1 LPKYRC
7 VAIDKAGKRHGRI
20 PVEAPSRDAA
30 AELLKRKDYYIVS
43 IREETIFDKEIE
55 FGGNGSLPS
64 KQVALFAKQFAM
76 LLKAG
81 ISVSASLDILK
92 DQLEDKRAQKAIGAA
107 YEEVLKGFNLS
118 QAIASTK
125 RFPDLFVNMVEA
137 GEAGGFL
144 DEVMERMAA
153 YYEKD
158 NKLVEQVRNSLIYPI
173 VVIVVTI
180 VVVYILVTMVVP
192 QFASMFSTM
201 TVDGKP
207 LPLPWSTQFLM
218 DLSEFLTQWW
228 WAVFAGMGLAIFA
241 LVKYIGTPKGK
252 YNKDNFLLH
261 LPIFKSLVLKS
272 IVARFTRTLSIMLK
286 SGVPMI
292 KSLELSTKI
301 VNNKV
306 IERDLMKVSD
316 EVTAGKS
323 LSGPMASIKRF
334 PKMVISLMRTG
345 EETGALDEMMEKCA
359 EFYDMEVE
367 NLSARLTT
375 LLEPLIILIL
385 AGVVGFIVMSVLEP
399 MFTMYNSLG

>member
-1 LPKYRC
+1 MPKYRC
-7 VAIDKAGKRHGRI
+7 VAIDKSGKRHGRI
-20 PVEAPSRDAA
+20 PVEAPNREAA

-55 FGGNGSLPS
+55 IGGNGSLPS

-92 DQLEDKRAQKAIGAA
+92 DQLEDKRAQKAIAAA
-107 YEEVLKGFNLS
+107 YEGVLKGFNLS

-125 RFPDLFVNMVEA
+125 RFPDLFVSMIEA
-137 GEAGGFL
+137 GETGGFL

-180 VVVYILVTMVVP
+180 VVVYILVTQVVP
-192 QFASMFSTM
+192 QFVSMFESMAVELPGST
-201 TVDGKP
+201 K
-207 LPLPWSTQFLM
+207 FLIAM
-218 DLSEFLTQWW
+218 SDFLTQWW
-228 WAVFAGMGLAIFA
+228 WLVFLGIGLFVFG
-241 LVKYIGTPKGK
+241 LWKYISTPSGR

-292 KSLELSTKI
+292 KSLELSSRI
-301 VNNKV
+301 VDNRV
-306 IERDLMKVSD
+306 IERDLLKVSD

-323 LSGPMASIKRF
+323 LSAPMASIKRF
-334 PKMVISLMRTG
+334 PKMVISLMKTG

-359 EFYDMEVE
+359 EFYDLEVE
-367 NLSARLTT
+367 NLSARLMT

>member
-1 LPKYRC
+1 MPKYRC

-20 PVEAPSRDAA
+20 PIEAPNREAA

-55 FGGNGSLPS
+55 IGGNGSLPS
-64 KQVALFAKQFAM
+64 KQVALFAKQFSM

-92 DQLEDKRAQKAIGAA
+92 DQLEDKRAQKAIGTA
-107 YEEVLKGFNLS
+107 YEEVLKGYNLS

-137 GEAGGFL
+137 GETGGFL

-158 NKLVEQVRNSLIYPI
+158 NKLVEQVRNSLIYPV

-180 VVVYILVTMVVP
+180 VVVYVLVTQVVP
-192 QFASMFSTM
+192 QFVSMFESM
-201 TVDGKP
+201 QVE
-207 LPLPWSTQFLM
+207 LPATTRFLIA
-218 DLSEFLTQWW
+218 LSDFLTNYWW
-228 WAVFAGMGLAIFA
+228 IVFGVTGLAIFA
-241 LVKYIGTPKGK
+241 LVKYVSTPKGK

-292 KSLELSTKI
+292 KSLELSTRI
-301 VNNKV
+301 VNNRV
-306 IERDLMKVSD
+306 IERDLMKVTD

-323 LSGPMASIKRF
+323 LSGPMADIKRF

-399 MFTMYNSLG
+399 MFTMYNSLAF